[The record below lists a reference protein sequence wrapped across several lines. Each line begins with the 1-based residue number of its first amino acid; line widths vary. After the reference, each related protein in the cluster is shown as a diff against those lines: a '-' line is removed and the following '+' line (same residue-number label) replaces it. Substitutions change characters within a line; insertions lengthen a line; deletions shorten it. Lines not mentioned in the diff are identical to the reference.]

1 MKSIYTHIFTSLML
15 LFACVSIIAQEEII
29 FSPADLI
36 PHDDGY
42 YVSGVWVDENED
54 GVMEFHNGCDDYYED
69 EPDGSPDWFYN
80 PHENHAETGEQ
91 QGFKYVNCMIMPTCE
106 HKSEPIDPPVAL
118 GYIQLHACLW
128 SNTDSAI
135 ISYIQT
141 PPVSNLVSLTLET
154 SSDVSINPSRSI
166 PYNIEYSKDY
176 GTTWEYTY
184 LSDHVLTQGGS
195 RITYDGSIYYQ
206 FEEMM
211 NASTESP
218 IVLRIITNDRAVA
231 GSEQGQFVK
240 VHLLKLTA
248 DLVTSVNRVKTGQP
262 AKYQVRDLTITVVR
276 STLQVYNLT
285 GQLIGSGTKVTVPYS
300 GIYIVRLTDM
310 AVHKVYIK

>member
-1 MKSIYTHIFTSLML
+1 MKSISTLKILSLML
-15 LFACVSIIAQEEII
+15 LFTCVSIMAQEEII
-29 FSPADLI
+29 FSPADLT
-36 PHDDGY
+36 PHQDGY
-42 YVSGVWVDENED
+42 YITGVYVDENED
-54 GVMEFHNGCDDYYED
+54 GIMEFHNGCEDYYED
-69 EPDGSPDWFYN
+69 EVSDDGFYD

-106 HKSEPIDPPVAL
+106 HKGNPIDPPVAL

-141 PPVSNLVSLTLET
+141 PTVSNLVSLTLET
-154 SSDVSINPSRSI
+154 SADVSINPSRSI
-166 PYNIEYSKDY
+166 PYNIEYSKDN

-184 LSDHVLTQGGS
+184 LSDHVLTKGGS
-195 RITYDGSIYYQ
+195 RITYDGSVY
-206 FEEMM
+206 FAMEEMI
-211 NASTESP
+211 NASNETP

-248 DLVTSVNRVKTGQP
+248 ELVTSVNRIKTDQP
-262 AKYQVRDLTITVVR
+262 ALYQVRDHTITAVR
-276 STLQVYNLT
+276 STIQVYNLT
-285 GQLIGSGTKVTVPYS
+285 GQLIGSGTMVTVPHS
-300 GIYIVRLTDM
+300 GIYVVKLTDM
-310 AVHKVYIK
+310 TVHKVFIR

>member
-1 MKSIYTHIFTSLML
+1 ML
-15 LFACVSIIAQEEII
+15 LFTCMSIMAQEEIV
-29 FSPADLI
+29 FSPADLV
-36 PHDDGY
+36 PHNDGY

-54 GVMEFHNGCDDYYED
+54 GIMEFHNGCEDYYED
-69 EPDGSPDWFYN
+69 EVSDDGFYD

-106 HKSEPIDPPVAL
+106 HKNDPIDPPVAL
-118 GYIQLHACLW
+118 GYIQLHACLY
-128 SNTDSAI
+128 SNTDSAV

-141 PPVSNLVSLTLET
+141 PPVTNLVSLTLET
-154 SSDVSINPSRSI
+154 SSDVSINPNRSI

-184 LSDHVLTQGGS
+184 LADHVLTQGGS
-195 RITYDGSIYYQ
+195 RVTYDGSV
-206 FEEMM
+206 FFAMEEMI
-211 NASTESP
+211 NVSKETP

-248 DLVTSVNRVKTGQP
+248 DLFTSVNGMKTDQP
-262 AKYQVRDLTITVVR
+262 AEYQVRDLAITAVR
-276 STLQVYNLT
+276 STMEVYNLT
-285 GQLIGSGTKVTVPYS
+285 GQLIGCGTMVTVPHS
-300 GIYIVRLTDM
+300 GIYVVRLTDM
-310 AVHKVYIK
+310 TIHKVYIR